1 MSADKF
7 EEEFGVSES
16 EMFDR
21 LLLLR
26 NSLQT
31 ANELFDPDDHQARHS
46 AMQKAMMAVSWFFA
60 GIEEFR
66 DDEMMSLIQ
75 NDIDRTG
82 KGSSAITITPL
93 KNHTGRPSDSNVL
106 QILKGWSAAYME
118 LLRRSGLSIP
128 QAAEKAARDL
138 NARGWVFS
146 SGRDKANQVTPR
158 RVRGWRDQ
166 CLGSIENAGPA
177 VLLARSTYVSALI
190 VADATQLEDDQ
201 KAAHLLNR
209 IKPSQFAGY
218 FPEPK

>member
-21 LLLLR
+21 LLQLR
-26 NSLQT
+26 NGLQT

-46 AMQKAMMAVSWFFA
+46 AMQNAIMAVSWFLA
-60 GIEEFR
+60 SIEKFG
-66 DDEMMSLIQ
+66 DDKMIALIQ

-82 KGSSAITITPL
+82 KGAAAITITPI
-93 KNHTGRPSDSNVL
+93 KERAGRPADSNVL

-118 LLRRSGLSIP
+118 LLRRSGLSVP

-146 SGRDKANQVTPR
+146 SGRDRANQVTPR
-158 RVRGWRDQ
+158 RVRSWRDL
-166 CLGSIENAGPA
+166 CLGSIENAEPA
-177 VLLARSTYVSALI
+177 VLMARSAYMLALM
-190 VADATQLEDDQ
+190 AAEATQLEGDQ
-201 KAAHLLNR
+201 KAAYHFEK
-209 IKPSQFAGY
+209 IMPSQFAAY